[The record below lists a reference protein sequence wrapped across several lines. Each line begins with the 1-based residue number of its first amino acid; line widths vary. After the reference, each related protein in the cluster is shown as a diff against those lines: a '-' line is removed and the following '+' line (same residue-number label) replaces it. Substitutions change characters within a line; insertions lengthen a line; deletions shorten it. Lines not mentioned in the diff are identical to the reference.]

1 MCIIPVLIPAVT
13 FPTNWNVHK
22 IVRYSEDMLV
32 KIVTIIIFIVMCL
45 EALIR
50 VRNGADVGKK
60 KILAYTTESFGF
72 LAIIMM
78 RCEEMQSDYLAYGC
92 TTKHNI

>member
-60 KILAYTTESFGF
+60 KNLSLHHRVFWFSCHYYDEV
-72 LAIIMM
+72 
-78 RCEEMQSDYLAYGC
+78 
-92 TTKHNI
+92 

>member
-1 MCIIPVLIPAVT
+1 
-13 FPTNWNVHK
+13 
-22 IVRYSEDMLV
+22 
-32 KIVTIIIFIVMCL
+32 MCL